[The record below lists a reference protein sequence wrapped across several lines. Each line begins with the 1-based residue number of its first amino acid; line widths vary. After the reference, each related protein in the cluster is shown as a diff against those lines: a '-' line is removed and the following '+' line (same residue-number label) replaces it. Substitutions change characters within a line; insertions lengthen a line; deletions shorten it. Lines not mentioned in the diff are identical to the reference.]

1 MDLKVFKEQQYHII
15 IVNLRFYGSNA
26 VLLRVFQ
33 VAQDMSIVDLTV
45 QFSQWKKLFQD
56 IALELHVLVKAMK
69 KYKFKPCLKKKWDK
83 TIT

>member
-1 MDLKVFKEQQYHII
+1 MDLKVFKKQQYHII

-45 QFSQWKKLFQD
+45 QFSQ
-56 IALELHVLVKAMK
+56 
-69 KYKFKPCLKKKWDK
+69 
-83 TIT
+83 